1 MPEVK
6 ELKRLNVAG
15 SATLTEAK
23 KDFFLQWHL
32 TERCNMACSHCYQS
46 AWHGEEMGLP
56 AIRRTAAEVS
66 EMVEDWAQRYAM
78 VFAPSFNITGGEPF
92 LRKDL
97 FEILSLLAS
106 LKWQIYLLTNGTL
119 IDGEKARRLAGLV
132 QGVQVSIE
140 GPEAVHD
147 SIRGR
152 GAFRAAAAGVKH
164 LLDAG
169 VPVNLNAT
177 ISRLNVDRLDGL
189 VAVGRELGV
198 RRIGFSRLV
207 PRGRG
212 KELAES
218 MVPADRIEGV
228 YKHLL
233 ALSDGT
239 LEIATGDPVAAL
251 LDIHDGV
258 DSGDVPFG
266 GCAAGVSG
274 LTLLAD
280 GTLTPCRR
288 LPIPIGNVQKESIR
302 EVWIESPV
310 LNALRD
316 RTRYEGRC
324 GRCPHWA
331 ICRGCRAVAYAWQTS
346 GGSENYLGD
355 DPQCFVGLS

>member
-15 SATLTEAK
+15 SATLKETR

-46 AWHGEEMGLP
+46 GWNGREMGLP

-78 VFAPSFNITGGEPF
+78 TFAPSFNITGGEPF
-92 LRKDL
+92 LRRDL
-97 FEILSLLAS
+97 FDILSVLAS
-106 LKWQIYLLTNGTL
+106 LRWQVYLLTNGTL
-119 IDGEKARRLAGLV
+119 INADKARRLAGLV
-132 QGVQVSIE
+132 QGVQVSLE
-140 GPEAVHD
+140 GPEAIHD
-147 SIRGR
+147 SIRGA
-152 GAFRAAAAGVKH
+152 GAFGAAVTGVEH

-169 VPVNLNAT
+169 VAVNLNAT
-177 ISRLNVDRLDGL
+177 ISRLNVDHLDGL
-189 VAVGRELGV
+189 IAVARGLGV
-198 RRIGFSRLV
+198 RRVGFSRLV

-212 KELAES
+212 KELTEA
-218 MVPADRIEGV
+218 MVPADRIEEV
-228 YKHLL
+228 YRNLL
-233 ALSDGT
+233 SLSGGT
-239 LEIATGDPVAAL
+239 LEVNTGDPVAAL
-251 LDIHDGV
+251 FDIPGDG
-258 DSGDVPFG
+258 DSGDVAFG

-288 LPIPIGNVQKESIR
+288 LPIPIGNIQNESLR
-302 EVWIESPV
+302 EVWVESPV

-331 ICRGCRAVAYAWQTS
+331 ICRGCRAVAHALGTAE
-346 GGSENYLGD
+346 GAEGYLAD
-355 DPQCFVGLS
+355 DPQCFVPLS